1 MNKIIERYIY
11 DVTRRLPEKERGE
24 VKRELEAN
32 INDMLPDDADEQEI
46 ADALIKLG
54 EPRILAEQYREK
66 LRYLISPA
74 MFELYISVLKMV
86 VPIVAGVLACIGL
99 LTTAVFSSD
108 STITE
113 IFTAAVSGAF
123 EGALQAAFWITI
135 GFAIADHKGIK
146 PKPWSVGDLPRLPEN
161 DGAKIKSSSAI
172 GAMIT
177 SAFFTALIIYIIT
190 NSQWVIIRARGAE
203 VIYPF
208 TEATGMRMIPF
219 IIVLG
224 ILAVI
229 ISALKLYWKRW
240 NVPLCIANIVY
251 NISWVSIVIY
261 ILHWNDL
268 FSEEMIELA
277 DTITGELDI
286 LGYITSNGLITFFS
300 VVFVVA
306 ALIDISISVWHTWKG
321 TRELV

>member
-32 INDMLPDDADEQEI
+32 INDMLPDETSEQDI
-46 ADALIKLG
+46 ADALVKLG

-66 LRYLISPA
+66 PRYLISPA

-86 VPIVAGVLACIGL
+86 VPIVAGFLACIGL

-177 SAFFTALIIYIIT
+177 SAFFTVLIIYIIT

-240 NVPLCIANIVY
+240 NIQLCAANAIY
-251 NISWVSIVIY
+251 NITWVSIVIY

-268 FSEEMIELA
+268 FSEEMIEFA
-277 DTITGELDI
+277 NTITAEFGALNDI
-286 LGYITSNGLITFFS
+286 TAGGFIMFFIAVLIF
-300 VVFVVA
+300 A
-306 ALIDISISVWHTWKG
+306 ALIDTGVSVWHTWKG
-321 TRELV
+321 TRERV